1 MKPHANGDSEVT
13 SKIDRLAAA
22 LADAWMN
29 NKRIPLPAAA
39 DGPASRQE
47 AYAVQD
53 RIAEIVG
60 EPIAG
65 WKVGAAVRAVQIFE
79 GHDGPIPGRVFV
91 SRVFDSPATP
101 PAALF
106 EGYKVECEFA
116 FRTAAAFS
124 PRPNPFGREEIAP
137 HLTLHFGI
145 ELAGS
150 RYQPVTGGRK
160 ATTHDAIADN
170 GAGGGFVFGPGIRDW
185 QKLDFE
191 TLPVEARV
199 DGGAPIQTYTGEM
212 RRDPVDIF
220 VETVNDL
227 SARGITL
234 EAGHYISTGSL
245 TLPTPIDRG
254 QQLVAHFGDFEPLHV
269 RLA

>member
-1 MKPHANGDSEVT
+1 MD
-13 SKIDRLAAA
+13 KIDRLATA
-22 LADAWMN
+22 LADAWIN
-29 NKRIPLPAAA
+29 NKPIPLPAAV
-39 DGPASRQE
+39 DGPASRKE

-53 RIAEIVG
+53 RIAAIVG
-60 EPIAG
+60 ELVAG
-65 WKVGAAVRAVQIFE
+65 WKIGAAVRAVQVFE
-79 GHDGPIPGRVFV
+79 GHDGPIPGRVFA
-91 SRVFDSPATP
+91 SRVFHSPATP

-106 EGYKVECEFA
+106 DGYKVECEFA
-116 FRTAAAFS
+116 FRTAKAFS
-124 PRPNPFGREEIAP
+124 PRPQPYGRDDIVP

-150 RYQPVTGGRK
+150 RYQPNTGGRK

-170 GAGGGFVFGPGIRDW
+170 GAGGGFVFGAGTADW

-191 TLPVEARV
+191 TMPIAARI
-199 DGGAPIQTYTGEM
+199 DDGAPIQTYTGNM

-245 TLPTPIDRG
+245 TLPTPVHRG
-254 QQLVAHFGDFEPLHV
+254 QELVACFGDFEPL
-269 RLA
+269 RLKLA